1 MKRSIKI
8 ISCLLIMFCFLFLI
22 NIKAITT
29 DTEPPILRNISFIEE
44 NKKYTCGDKIYLNI
58 DAYDEVSGIDKED
71 TSIAV
76 EKICKDKSCSRL
88 KENLKVYYDEND
100 KTYIM
105 VPEVCYNGEYLI
117 TSITFGDKLDNF
129 SVYTFNGN
137 NTHFGTTY
145 KKVEEVDKTLKFEII
160 NGSAEVEKWD
170 KKAPTLVSFEVDKR
184 SVKYGEKFTIR
195 ANVIDN
201 ESGVKSVSVGIVRDN
216 STSYL
221 DLQNI
226 GNDIYE
232 GEYLVEYG
240 DLYKISYVSVVDN
253 LDNQAFYE
261 TKDTCP
267 SEDLINTIFCSLDN
281 IEIKAEKVE
290 GYIPINE
297 RDKARPE
304 TIKINKSKYS
314 VPSYG
319 EIELTVSTNVLLDD
333 RVTITFTDDNKNEI
347 DVEIYNVGNNTY
359 KGDIKINQYVKEG
372 KYKLATIRLYRKDKI
387 KPYYYVYTNDLG
399 NKYDQS
405 AKTGDLEF
413 DLEFEVYANNIPDV
427 ITGTQAENLLESIK
441 NAKDDAIIYVDATN
455 NSIIKKEVFEAIKD
469 TNKELHIESS
479 GIEWIFKGKDITNPK
494 QIDTSISVLFDYD
507 YNKTN
512 MKDYIDKSVV
522 ILFKDNGELPGI
534 STIRIK
540 LDYVFRSYI
549 GNKIYVYY
557 YDENSKF
564 EDVTGKELEISENGY
579 FEFNIKH
586 NSTYIM
592 SSNKPDS
599 KYISESKELVKINTD
614 IKEKKDNVD
623 YKLIYISL
631 VVVAVLIIVIAIII
645 NLNNKKKKINNANN
659 IDNDVNN
666 IDNN

>member
-8 ISCLLIMFCFLFLI
+8 ISCLLIMFCFLSLI

-201 ESGVKSVSVGIVRDN
+201 ESGVKSVSVGIGRDN
-216 STSYL
+216 ETSYL

-232 GEYLVEYG
+232 GEYLVESG
-240 DLYKISYVSVVDN
+240 DLYKIEYVTVVDN

-347 DVEIYNVGNNTY
+347 GVEIYNVGNNTY
-359 KGDIKINQYVKEG
+359 KGDIKINQYVKVG
-372 KYKLATIRLYRKDKI
+372 KYKLATIRLYRKDKN

-399 NKYDQS
+399 NKYDQA

-427 ITGTQAENLLESIK
+427 ITGTQAENLLESIMQLYMLMLQMIQLLKKKFLKQLKIQIK
-441 NAKDDAIIYVDATN
+441 NFTLN
-455 NSIIKKEVFEAIKD
+455 LQ
-469 TNKELHIESS
+469 EL
-479 GIEWIFKGKDITNPK
+479 
-494 QIDTSISVLFDYD
+494 
-507 YNKTN
+507 
-512 MKDYIDKSVV
+512 
-522 ILFKDNGELPGI
+522 NGFL
-534 STIRIK
+534 
-540 LDYVFRSYI
+540 
-549 GNKIYVYY
+549 
-557 YDENSKF
+557 
-564 EDVTGKELEISENGY
+564 
-579 FEFNIKH
+579 
-586 NSTYIM
+586 
-592 SSNKPDS
+592 
-599 KYISESKELVKINTD
+599 
-614 IKEKKDNVD
+614 KEK
-623 YKLIYISL
+623 I
-631 VVVAVLIIVIAIII
+631 
-645 NLNNKKKKINNANN
+645 
-659 IDNDVNN
+659 
-666 IDNN
+666 